1 MQTMMTQPKFRGS
14 SHHFMFFVSIIAS
27 IFLILKSTSST
38 ELVATI
44 VYSIGLLSMF
54 GFSALYHRK
63 KTTLEIKQRLRK
75 LDHTGIFL
83 MIAGTFTPIC
93 LLSLPLESGLK
104 LLTIIWSVAAVGI
117 LQSIFFSKIHRL
129 LRASIYLIA
138 GWVALPFMPILI
150 ASLSFIK
157 LILVVA
163 GGIIYSIGA
172 TAYGF
177 RIPKLSPEVFG
188 FHEFFHILVII
199 AAILHFIV
207 IYGLV

>member
-27 IFLILKSTSST
+27 TFLVLKSTNST

-117 LQSIFFSKIHRL
+117 LQSIFFSRIHRL
-129 LRASIYLIA
+129 LRGLHGKIVLR
-138 GWVALPFMPILI
+138 GVLPSNQCLG
-150 ASLSFIK
+150 
-157 LILVVA
+157 VVPQVPLD
-163 GGIIYSIGA
+163 
-172 TAYGF
+172 
-177 RIPKLSPEVFG
+177 RIRFPTKCAHR
-188 FHEFFHILVII
+188 FH
-199 AAILHFIV
+199 
-207 IYGLV
+207 

>member
-1 MQTMMTQPKFRGS
+1 MMTQPKFRGS

-27 IFLILKSTSST
+27 TFLILKSTNST

-117 LQSIFFSKIHRL
+117 LQSIFFSRIHRL

-138 GWVALPFMPILI
+138 GWVASLPMCWRYSTTTEPGACSTATLRF
-150 ASLSFIK
+150 ASS
-157 LILVVA
+157 A
-163 GGIIYSIGA
+163 
-172 TAYGF
+172 
-177 RIPKLSPEVFG
+177 
-188 FHEFFHILVII
+188 VII
-199 AAILHFIV
+199 VAV
-207 IYGLV
+207 LVRVYPS